1 MAKSFRLYKLLTPN
15 EMKHHLL
22 FLLLLLSSP
31 TWAQP
36 AAPAHLKASS
46 ETMNRI
52 RLTWQ
57 DAADNETGFV
67 IERAKD
73 SDDNFVTIDTVGTD
87 TTEYLD
93 INLIAETT
101 YFYRIR
107 AVNAAGASAY
117 SNTIGAATVPVTST
131 APTQLKASIGV
142 YPVPTVDKIWVTLKN
157 KKMASLRYG
166 LYALSGELL
175 QQGEFSKRLQLS
187 LKSYPVGVYLLR
199 LQWGKVVVDKRLIK
213 Q

>member
-1 MAKSFRLYKLLTPN
+1 
-15 EMKHHLL
+15 MKHHLL

-31 TWAQP
+31 AWAQP
-36 AAPAHLKASS
+36 AAPAHLKTSS
-46 ETMNRI
+46 ETMSRI

-73 SDDNFVTIDTVGTD
+73 SDDNFAIIDTVGAD

-107 AVNAAGASAY
+107 AINAAGASAY

-142 YPVPTVDKIWVTLKN
+142 YPVPTTDKVLITLKN

-175 QQGEFSKRLQLS
+175 QQGEFNKQLQLS

-199 LQWGKVVVDKRLIK
+199 LQWGKVVVDKRLVK
-213 Q
+213 W